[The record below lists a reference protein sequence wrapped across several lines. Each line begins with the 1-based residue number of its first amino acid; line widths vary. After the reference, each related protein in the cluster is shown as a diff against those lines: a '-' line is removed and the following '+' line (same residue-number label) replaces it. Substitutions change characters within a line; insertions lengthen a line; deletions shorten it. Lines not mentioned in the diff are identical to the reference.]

1 MYSGFSAELRL
12 MSKPPVSELLI
23 ATHNPGKL
31 EEFRSALAPL
41 ALRLR
46 GLNEFPATVE
56 VAETGETFAENAI
69 LKATSYA
76 AQTRCR
82 ALADDSGL
90 EVEALG
96 GAPGIFSARYGGEG
110 LTDSERIRKLLDELA
125 RTGDQRRLAR
135 FTCVIAV
142 ADPEANLLKTF
153 TGECQGHIAD
163 APRGAGGFGY
173 DPIFIPDGYV
183 QSFGELSSEIK
194 QTISHRARALEAA
207 RSFLLTI
214 FQTNIRPGQ
223 Y

>member
-1 MYSGFSAELRL
+1 
-12 MSKPPVSELLI
+12 MSESPRPELLI

-31 EEFRSALAPL
+31 EEFWSALASL
-41 ALRLR
+41 AVRLR
-46 GLNEFPATVE
+46 SLKEFPATVE

-82 ALADDSGL
+82 TLADDSGL

-96 GAPGIFSARYGGEG
+96 GAPGLFSARYGGEG
-110 LTDSERIRKLLDELA
+110 LTDAERIRRLLDELA
-125 RTGDQRRLAR
+125 RTGDPRRLAR

-142 ADPEANLLKTF
+142 AGPEATLLKTF
-153 TGECQGHIAD
+153 TGECKGHIAD
-163 APRGAGGFGY
+163 APRGTGGFGY
-173 DPIFIPDGYV
+173 DPIFIPDGYAH
-183 QSFGELSSEIK
+183 SFGELPPEIK
-194 QTISHRARALEAA
+194 QTISHRARALGAA